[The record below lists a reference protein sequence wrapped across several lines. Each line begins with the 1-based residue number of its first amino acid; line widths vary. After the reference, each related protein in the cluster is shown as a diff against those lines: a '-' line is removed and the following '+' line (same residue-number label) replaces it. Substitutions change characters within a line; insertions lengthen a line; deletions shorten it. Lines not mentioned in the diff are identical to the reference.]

1 MSFLPVEKFT
11 ITTNLTPDEVRRRL
25 SEESEPSQLFRPWPS
40 FGKPYEG
47 EISGDYFEI
56 KRINRFWRSI
66 PPVIEGKIVPE
77 ASGCK
82 IIIKI
87 TPPLGTTIIST
98 FFFAY
103 ILVMIPSFMSSTD
116 IIVFLVFV
124 YFSTLILFQID
135 AARDKK
141 FLENLFNS

>member
-11 ITTNLTPDEVRRRL
+11 ITTNLTPEEVRRRL
-25 SEESEPSQLFRPWPS
+25 SEQIEPSQLFRSWPS

-66 PPVIEGKIVPE
+66 PPVIEGKIIPK
-77 ASGCK
+77 ANGCQ

-98 FFFAY
+98 FFLVY
-103 ILVMIPSFMSSTD
+103 VLVMIPSFMSSTD

-124 YFSTLILFQID
+124 YFSILILFQID
-135 AARDKK
+135 AARDKNL
-141 FLENLFNS
+141 LENLFSS